1 MHHGT
6 STMIINKVLSSSSYY
21 RCTTTT
27 TTTTRR
33 SSSSSFFPRAAHAA
47 AAAAARRWNTTTNN
61 SIGGRRRYVCA
72 SSSTAAAAAAT
83 NNVVVAKEK
92 TPQEQWKAS
101 IDFKSIRDNQANVE
115 LNCKNRN
122 VTNVDVSAGKIL
134 ICVYIF
140 CFVNTFR
147 LILLYLFL
155 LSRGSLITCARVLV
169 SIDRRR
175 RRRLR

>member
-1 MHHGT
+1 MLRMHHGT

-33 SSSSSFFPRAAHAA
+33 SSFPKAAHAA
-47 AAAAARRWNTTTNN
+47 AAAAARRWNTTTTNN
-61 SIGGRRRYVCA
+61 SSNGRRRYVCA
-72 SSSTAAAAAAT
+72 SSSTAAAAAT

>member
-1 MHHGT
+1 MLRMHHGT

-33 SSSSSFFPRAAHAA
+33 SSFPKAAH
-47 AAAAARRWNTTTNN
+47 AAAAARRWNTTTTNN
-61 SIGGRRRYVCA
+61 SSNGRRRYVCA

-155 LSRGSLITCARVLV
+155 LSRGLLITCARVLV

>member
-21 RCTTTT
+21 RRCTTTT

-33 SSSSSFFPRAAHAA
+33 SSFPKAAHAA

-61 SIGGRRRYVCA
+61 SSSGRRKYVCA
-72 SSSTAAAAAAT
+72 SSSTAAAAAA

-155 LSRGSLITCARVLV
+155 LSRGLLITCARVLV